1 METMK
6 KRTLKEGQ
14 EVFVINQVTAGANY
28 FGKVRMPQGEKTF
41 DDKTKEEMVHVIITE
56 FIDDDARELSG
67 LKVGDIITSPVRA
80 VYSVVPNKFCQGY
93 MGERCKV
100 CEEHFVEI
108 EYPYYSPIRDEN
120 MYECEVMTI
129 DPNTQVPRKV
139 QEKKAYALKLGFVG
153 ESGTSTG
160 EYVLAVSEDESLVR
174 ERMNNC
180 LSENYDAGWQLI
192 EQAENAVRISKDDG
206 ETSKVYEIE
215 DTIILA

>member
-67 LKVGDIITSPVRA
+67 LKVGDIITSPVHA

-139 QEKKAYALKLGFVG
+139 QEEKG
-153 ESGTSTG
+153 
-160 EYVLAVSEDESLVR
+160 YVLNFYVLKSHGWTCSVTLCASRDKSLVM
-174 ERMNNC
+174 EKMN
-180 LSENYDAGWQLI
+180 EI
-192 EQAENAVRISKDDG
+192 AEKFADTNKA
-206 ETSKVYEIE
+206 
-215 DTIILA
+215 TIIERNDDKTIISDGDKINVKYCIEETTILS

>member
-1 METMK
+1 MDKMK

-28 FGKVRMPQGEKTF
+28 FGKLRIPQGEKTF

-100 CEEHFVEI
+100 CEEHFTDI
-108 EYPYYSPIRDEN
+108 DYPYYSPIRDEN

-139 QEKKAYALKLGFVG
+139 QEEKG
-153 ESGTSTG
+153 
-160 EYVLAVSEDESLVR
+160 YVLNFYDLTSHGWACSVTLCASRDKSLIVEKMNEVA
-174 ERMNNC
+174 ERFADTNK
-180 LSENYDAGWQLI
+180 A
-192 EQAENAVRISKDDG
+192 
-206 ETSKVYEIE
+206 
-215 DTIILA
+215 TIIERNDDKTIITDGDNINVKYCIEETTILE

>member
-67 LKVGDIITSPVRA
+67 LKVGDIITSPVHA

-139 QEKKAYALKLGFVG
+139 QEKKGYALNFYDL
-153 ESGTSTG
+153 TSHGWTCS
-160 EYVLAVSEDESLVR
+160 VTLCA
-174 ERMNNC
+174 
-180 LSENYDAGWQLI
+180 SENKSLI
-192 EQAENAVRISKDDG
+192 VEKMNEIAEKFADTNKA
-206 ETSKVYEIE
+206 
-215 DTIILA
+215 TIIERNDDKTLISDGDDINVKYCIEETTILA

>member
-1 METMK
+1 MK

-56 FIDDDARELSG
+56 FIDEDARELSG

-100 CEEHFVEI
+100 CEEHFTDI
-108 EYPYYSPIRDEN
+108 EYPYYAPIRDEN

-139 QEKKAYALKLGFVG
+139 QEKKG
-153 ESGTSTG
+153 
-160 EYVLAVSEDESLVR
+160 YVLNFYDLTSHGWTCSVTLYA
-174 ERMNNC
+174 
-180 LSENYDAGWQLI
+180 SENKSLI
-192 EQAENAVRISKDDG
+192 VDKMNEVAEKFADTNKA
-206 ETSKVYEIE
+206 
-215 DTIILA
+215 TIIERNDDKTLISDGDKINVKYCIEETTILA

>member
-80 VYSVVPNKFCQGY
+80 LYSVVPNKFCQGY

-139 QEKKAYALKLGFVG
+139 QEEKG
-153 ESGTSTG
+153 
-160 EYVLAVSEDESLVR
+160 YVLNFYDLTSHGWTCSVTLCASRDKSLIM
-174 ERMNNC
+174 EKMN
-180 LSENYDAGWQLI
+180 EV
-192 EQAENAVRISKDDG
+192 AEKFADTNKA
-206 ETSKVYEIE
+206 
-215 DTIILA
+215 TIIERNDDKTLISDGDKINVKYCIEETTILA

>member
-6 KRTLKEGQ
+6 KRTLKEEQ

-28 FGKVRMPQGEKTF
+28 FGKLRMPQGEKTF

-67 LKVGDIITSPVRA
+67 LKVGDIIATPVHA

-100 CEEHFVEI
+100 CEEHFTDI
-108 EYPYYSPIRDEN
+108 DYPYYAPIRDEN

-129 DPNTQVPRKV
+129 DPNTKVPRKV
-139 QEKKAYALKLGFVG
+139 QEKKG
-153 ESGTSTG
+153 
-160 EYVLAVSEDESLVR
+160 YVLTIRNLTTRECVTECASEDKSLVQSK
-174 ERMNNC
+174 MNELAETFAEEKKATIDKRTDDETFVTDWHDVNVA
-180 LSENYDAGWQLI
+180 YQI
-192 EQAENAVRISKDDG
+192 E
-206 ETSKVYEIE
+206 EI
-215 DTIILA
+215 TILA

>member
-67 LKVGDIITSPVRA
+67 LKVGDIITTPVHA
-80 VYSVVPNKFCQGY
+80 VYSVVPNKFCQGFN
-93 MGERCKV
+93 GERIPI
-100 CEEHFVEI
+100 CEEHFADI
-108 EYPYYSPIRDEN
+108 DAPYYAPDRDEN

-139 QEKKAYALKLGFVG
+139 QEEKG
-153 ESGTSTG
+153 
-160 EYVLAVSEDESLVR
+160 YVLNFYDLKSHGWTCSVTLCASRDKSLVM
-174 ERMNNC
+174 EKMN
-180 LSENYDAGWQLI
+180 EV
-192 EQAENAVRISKDDG
+192 AEKFADTNKA
-206 ETSKVYEIE
+206 
-215 DTIILA
+215 TIIERNDDKTIISDGDKINVKYCIEETTILS